1 MISTLLARK
10 QSFDMYLLDTSY
22 CFQIIGGNSSV
33 IQKIGNLGN
42 VPVATC
48 VIVRGEL
55 VFGAYKSERSRANLH
70 LVKQFFD
77 DEDIEVYGI
86 DKDTADIYGEL
97 KAAILTHFGPKEK
110 AKRRRA
116 KTETLGF
123 NENDLWIAAVAKRHG
138 LTIVS
143 ADGDFQRLKEVD
155 DLKVEKW

>member
-1 MISTLLARK
+1 
-10 QSFDMYLLDTSY
+10 MYLLDTTY
-22 CFQIIGGNSSV
+22 CFRIIGGNPGV

-48 VIVRGEL
+48 VIVRREL
-55 VFGAYKSERSRANLH
+55 VFGAYKSARNRENLR

-86 DKDTADIYGEL
+86 DKETTDIYGEL
-97 KAAILTHFGPKEK
+97 KAAILTHFGSKEK
-110 AKRRRA
+110 ARRRKA

-143 ADGDFQRLKEVD
+143 EDGDFQRLKEVN